1 MKYKVG
7 DKVVFKEEFA
17 KDAATGVITEVV
29 SEEDSPYIGEHY
41 RITATIRGK
50 VWDESCEFHGLVVLE
65 KEVIKRV

>member
-1 MKYKVG
+1 MGAKYKIG

-17 KDAATGVITEVV
+17 AFKQTGVITDVV
-29 SEEDSPYIGEHY
+29 PEEDSLYLGEHY

-50 VWDESCEFHGLVVLE
+50 VWDGLVVLE